1 MKIKKNDINCSLEKS
16 ESKSCRA
23 NETFRDTLNRI
34 EKQIDIECF
43 YQNERDLVRELFLII
58 AEVYRLSPSDRVK
71 VDGQIYPAADVAT
84 VFEMLTADH
93 IRQVIEKNNERK
105 YPVKYRKAYLRT
117 LLYNSVFEYSSATLE
132 DF

>member
-1 MKIKKNDINCSLEKS
+1 MEIKKNDINYSLEKS

-34 EKQIDIECF
+34 ENRIDIECF
-43 YQNERDLVRELFLII
+43 YESERDFVRELFLII
-58 AEVYRLSPSDRVK
+58 AEVYRLYPSDRVK
-71 VDGQIYPAADVAT
+71 VDGQVYSAADVAA

-93 IRQVIEKNNERK
+93 IRQVIRKNAERT